1 MINDSLEEYYRMNFN
16 MKEYY
21 KYSIS
26 EMEQMLPWERMI
38 YVMQVKELDKKREQ
52 DAQNARKRQ

>member
-21 KYSIS
+21 SYSIT
-26 EMEQMLPWERMI
+26 ELEQMLPWERLI
-38 YVMQVKELDKKREQ
+38 YAMQVKELDTKRETERK
-52 DAQNARKRQ
+52 NAR